1 MDDNSK
7 ALANKIKELR
17 QSKHLTMD
25 YFVEDL
31 NHTFN
36 IEISKGTVSKWEQ
49 GLNEPSLRLAKY
61 LCLYYGISLDS
72 LLGLPDKDAEEINK
86 AWKLKEMYDQAKPK
100 TQKIVDALLEDSEN
114 NN

>member
-1 MDDNSK
+1 MSDNSK
-7 ALANKIKELR
+7 DLANRIKDLR

-25 YFVEDL
+25 MFVDKMNES
-31 NHTFN
+31 FQ

-61 LCLYYGISLDS
+61 LCLFYGISLDS
-72 LLGLPDKDAEEINK
+72 LLGLDKSNDIER
-86 AWKLKEMYDQAKPK
+86 AWKLKEKYDHAQLK

-114 NN
+114 DN